1 MRPNLDNELRD
12 ILRALLEAAFNAGV
26 SLRALP
32 FAKRMKVYLGS
43 ARVWLLRYV
52 KLASGVLWYI
62 EPKVPVWS
70 NN

>member
-1 MRPNLDNELRD
+1 MRPDLDNELRD

-43 ARVWLLRYV
+43 ARVWVLQYV
-52 KLASGVLWYI
+52 KLASGVLW
-62 EPKVPVWS
+62 
-70 NN
+70 